1 MLAKLKGKRGFTLV
15 ELMIVVAI
23 IGVLAALAIYG
34 VKRYVTNSK
43 TAEARQMLGR
53 ITKDAAAAYQT
64 EKMSGAVLAGG
75 TATGLNQSLCTTA
88 LKTVPA
94 AKASIAAK
102 KYQSAASEWTSD
114 LTTSTGWRCLKF
126 SMDGAQYFMYGY
138 TATNPTTATGS
149 FKADAYGDLNG
160 DGVLST
166 FEMQGQLEKGTVNI
180 SPTVVETSPD
190 E

>member
-53 ITKDAAAAYQT
+53 ITKDAAAAYQM
-64 EKMSGAVLAGG
+64 EKMAGTVLSAGS
-75 TATGLNQSLCTTA
+75 ATGINQALCDTA
-88 LKTVPA
+88 ANTVPA
-94 AKASIAAK
+94 AATSIKAM
-102 KYQSAASEWTSD
+102 KYQSAASEWAVGSA
-114 LTTSTGWRCLKF
+114 STGWKCLKF
-126 SMDGAQYFMYGY
+126 SIDGAQYFMYQY
-138 TATNPTTATGS
+138 TATGPTTATGT
-149 FKADAYGDLNG
+149 FNANAFGDLNG
-160 DGVLST
+160 DGTLST
-166 FEMQGQLEKGTVNI
+166 FQMQGALQSGTVAI
-180 SPTVVETSPD
+180 SPTVVETLPD